1 MSLLLTNK
9 NASMMR
15 RFYLLIYMA
24 AFASLL
30 SSCVK
35 EELEYGCTEVEEGLP
50 AHVVLNYKV
59 QRRDVVTRAA
69 QSSQYEYRVENIYVF
84 IFDGA
89 GQRHYNHLF
98 TNDFNPNNGVAS
110 ANGTLQLETQS
121 LNNATI
127 VGIANVTDGTTSTA
141 YSVTKDD
148 LDAIMTLSEL
158 KQFVMPL
165 SENDRESLGR
175 SALFMMTGYA
185 KDGDGNTTVTIP
197 GTEGNTPAT
206 LDCTLELERTDA
218 KVTFNVVSEQ
228 REASWTNFSFTPKL
242 WSIHEVP
249 QQTLLLPAETGDADG
264 EDCTYFDSTP
274 LQFEELTEDETTNLT
289 TGGSF
294 VFYMPENRKTPKK
307 QAENYAQR
315 DDSNTTIEGI
325 DSGKDGQKYVNTD
338 FAYANDHSTYAVL
351 TGTVS
356 YMDGTQAVN
365 AEVRYIIHLGNASD
379 DNPNDYDT
387 KRNVHYT
394 YTVRVRGVNDI
405 VVEVERGNEVR
416 PGHEGDVV
424 YSSNRIFEFD
434 SHYDRQ
440 LITINSD
447 LVSDEM
453 TWSVNTPFSS
463 GIHEPGET
471 VELSL
476 GDYKWIKFAINS
488 DYNTPSDQY
497 VKYPGDQNYAGGD
510 NKPSGYYAHPE
521 NARLLDV
528 QQLVEHLKA
537 DKKAGTL
544 TGTVAITAFV
554 DENLYITHPLTG
566 EEHLVLWKEMVDKDD
581 RQLHIVTEGAQ
592 YSPDGN
598 SSLVN
603 SLYTFKQK
611 AIRTVFNV
619 ENGDLETAWGLEAVM
634 ETDRLLPGDVSQGT
648 SLSNGRENTLKWLT
662 NLNWTGVLYTENDLE
677 HALRD
682 NYNTAA
688 YACLMRNRDLN
699 GNNIIEANEVRWYLA
714 AIDQLTDIYIG
725 EYALDADSRLYPGAS
740 AVLALKANE
749 PDKKQN
755 GSGTPCW
762 HYASSSAA
770 GSNPWVF
777 WSEEGASRGSYS
789 DSYGTNRNGRYY
801 AYRCIR
807 NLGLPLDKPEEEPE
821 NLIECEPNGDGTYTI
836 DLSKLNPKALRGY
849 SDNGRE
855 LAEHDERDAD
865 NLPRVR
871 FEVDDETRNVNG
883 AEPRYNTS
891 WDNWDDHFI
900 NADSWI
906 TYQDAPNAC
915 PEGYR
920 VPNQRELL
928 IMSTRM
934 PPAAWHSYEGHRAS
948 SKATYMCRTGFSMN
962 GQYHYVSDEDWWG
975 RPIYDY
981 NPREGFMWSAQ
992 NGVFMLQNNRGETGY
1007 VRCVRDLQ

>member
-24 AFASLL
+24 VFASLL

-35 EELEYGCTEVEEGLP
+35 EEFEYGCTEVEEGLP

-127 VGIANVTDGTTSTA
+127 VGIANVTTETTSTA
-141 YSVTKDD
+141 YSVTKEN

-185 KDGDGNTTVTIP
+185 KDGDDNTTVTIP

-218 KVTFNVVSEQ
+218 KVTFKVISEPA
-228 REASWTNFSFTPKL
+228 EASWTNFSFTPKL

-315 DDSNTTIEGI
+315 DDSNTTTEGI
-325 DSGKDGQKYVNTD
+325 DSGKEGQEYVNTD

-356 YMDGTQAVN
+356 YMDGTRAVN

-379 DNPNDYDT
+379 ANPNDYDT
-387 KRNVHYT
+387 KCNVHYT

-405 VVEVERGNEVR
+405 VVEVEQDTEVR

-463 GIHEPGET
+463 GIHQAGEPT
-471 VELSL
+471 VEPSL

-488 DYNTPSDQY
+488 DYDTPSDKY

-528 QQLVEHLKA
+528 QQLVERLKA

-566 EEHLVLWKEMVDKDD
+566 EKPTKGDGHLVLWKEMVDKDD

-619 ENGDLETAWGLEAVM
+619 ENEDLETAWGLESVM
-634 ETDRLLPGDVSQGT
+634 ETGRLLPGNVSWGT
-648 SLSNGRENTLKWLT
+648 SPNNGRANTISWLAT
-662 NLNWTGVLYTENDLE
+662 GSLQWTQVLYTENDME
-677 HALRD
+677 HALRG
-682 NYNTAA
+682 NYNRAA

-740 AVLALKANE
+740 AVLDLKKNE
-749 PDKKQN
+749 GYENQN
-755 GSGTPCW
+755 GAGTPCW
-762 HYASSSAA
+762 HYASSSAD

-777 WSEEGASRGSYS
+777 WSEEGASRGSYGES
-789 DSYGTNRNGRYY
+789 NGDNRNGSYY

-807 NLGLPLDKPEEEPE
+807 NLGLPLEKPEEEPE
-821 NLIECEPNGDGTYTI
+821 DLIDCNPNSDGTYTI

-849 SDNGRE
+849 SDNERE

-871 FEVDDETRNVNG
+871 FEVDDETRNADG
-883 AEPRYNTS
+883 AEPRYTTS
-891 WDNWDDHFI
+891 WDNWTDHFM

-915 PEGYR
+915 PDGYR
-920 VPNQRELL
+920 IPNQRELL

-934 PPAAWHSYEGHRAS
+934 PPAAWQAYKGYWAS

-962 GQYHYVSDEDWWG
+962 GQYHYT
-975 RPIYDY
+975 
-981 NPREGFMWSAQ
+981 NLREGFMWSAQ
-992 NGVFMLQNNRGETGY
+992 NDVFTLQNDRGNTGY